1 VSLVVAA
8 TQSSNASRRVLDS
21 AAKLFV
27 EQGYPGTTL
36 REIAS
41 AAGIKAGSIYHHFDS
56 KEALFVA
63 VLNDGMAVMVDAFDE
78 VSADAAGASVSDQ
91 VHAHVRA
98 HLSAVFENG
107 PYTTAHVTSFFTA
120 PAAVRS
126 QVVPVRDGY
135 EKKWNTLF
143 KQLFPSLTRREIGL
157 HRLILFGAMNAS
169 TEWFDPAGSLS
180 VNGLASTISN
190 QFLHGVQA

>member
-107 PYTTAHVTSFFTA
+107 PYTTAHVTSFFSA
-120 PAAVRS
+120 PAEVRT